1 MEIKEEEEMKS
12 NLIKV
17 GLKSILEKSKIKNKT
32 EILKEIN
39 LKNAHI
45 YCKINNLSGQES
57 GPLIEHY
64 IKIKYKMTKNNASN
78 CIGDLKYNEKN
89 VEIKASNGGKE
100 NNKFNYVQIRMNHN
114 CDYILTAY
122 YLDESNL
129 DMLGELFIFYLNK
142 DQIKD
147 IILKHGSYAHGTI
160 NKLGLIKKEDLDN
173 TENNNEYSIRPK
185 YNDKCWN
192 DLLKFRINEITIQTD

>member
-1 MEIKEEEEMKS
+1 MEIKEEEMKS

-17 GLKSILEKSKIKNKT
+17 GLKCILEKSKIKNKT

>member
-17 GLKSILEKSKIKNKT
+17 GLKCILEKSKIKNKT